1 MSRGIGTFVRVVL
14 ASITVLAAVA
24 LSASPGKASGL
35 QGQAAHGTA
44 LTQALDYHEDDEG
57 QPCHGRGILLSPGC
71 CTLAHAS
78 GAAIASPQ
86 NTVAVSLSGAERTE
100 YSALEAPPTKGV
112 PVTPTSPPP
121 RAMVR
126 AATGTAASVG

>member
-1 MSRGIGTFVRVVL
+1 MSRGVSTSLRVAL
-14 ASITVLAAVA
+14 ASIMVLAAVA
-24 LSASPGKASGL
+24 LSAPPGNASGL
-35 QGQAAHGTA
+35 QGQAVPGTA
-44 LTQALDYHEDDEG
+44 LTQALDDHEDDEG
-57 QPCHGRGILLSPGC
+57 QPCHGHGILLGPGC

-100 YSALEAPPTKGV
+100 YSALEAPATKGI

-121 RAMVR
+121 RAMV
-126 AATGTAASVG
+126 